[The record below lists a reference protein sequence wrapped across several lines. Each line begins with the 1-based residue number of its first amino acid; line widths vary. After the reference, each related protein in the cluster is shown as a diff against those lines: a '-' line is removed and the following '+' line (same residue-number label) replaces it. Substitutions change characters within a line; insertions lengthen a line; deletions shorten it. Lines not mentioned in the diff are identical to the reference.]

1 MFTKQVPR
9 PVDALDPHR
18 GRGRPS
24 RSSDLEERPGHGPGP
39 RFCALQAKDHYL
51 DVAVQM
57 IGEASDK
64 LDQSVQQ
71 QVRERE
77 EHGPNL
83 PRE

>member
-1 MFTKQVPR
+1 LKKDLVTVP
-9 PVDALDPHR
+9 VR
-18 GRGRPS
+18 G
-24 RSSDLEERPGHGPGP
+24 
-39 RFCALQAKDHYL
+39 FCALQAKDHYL